1 MSSWLINLLLPE
13 SHIGVDIEVGDMV
26 MEVELLDCEIEETE
40 AFEEPGES
48 EVDGDA
54 EEAKLDDLMSNVG
67 LDDADFDVEVDEF
80 SDLLSPVGTLL
91 MVVLVHGA
99 KEESGVS
106 AAVMIESSD
115 LVNELAP
122 IDTVVVK
129 KVELV

>member
-54 EEAKLDDLMSNVG
+54 EEIKLDDLMSNVG
-67 LDDADFDVEVDEF
+67 LDDADFDVEVDN
-80 SDLLSPVGTLL
+80 SRNDVACVS
-91 MVVLVHGA
+91 VVL
-99 KEESGVS
+99 
-106 AAVMIESSD
+106 
-115 LVNELAP
+115 EL
-122 IDTVVVK
+122 
-129 KVELV
+129 